1 MKHEELQVIKDR
13 YEKAASG
20 PWEFKDDNEGT
31 EYRPFWVVSENN
43 ADSGEWL
50 AEIHVGSELD
60 AEFIAHARQDVPA
73 LIAEVEQ
80 LREAL
85 EFYASTKTYEADVV
99 SQWEPV
105 TPINQDL
112 GETARNALD
121 GE

>member
-1 MKHEELQVIKDR
+1 MKQEELQVIKDR

-20 PWEFKDDNEGT
+20 PWEFRDDNEGT

-73 LIAEVEQ
+73 LIEEVER

-85 EFYASTKTYEADVV
+85 EFYADKENYRLNPIGHGYHSPYVMADGG
-99 SQWEPV
+99 
-105 TPINQDL
+105 NKARKAL
-112 GETARNALD
+112 G